1 MRHHFKLVVSLLGL
15 SVILAVGS
23 HNWLRADG
31 ASPPAYEAGAGRVRV
46 CMVSNSVD
54 RIIHLPV
61 LSAFENRG
69 PLTGNLTDE
78 WDPLNPP
85 DQGVDDNAAFV
96 LTQAV
101 DLTDTKL
108 CAETSARMLVGID
121 GGTVRKWP
129 ALPQSKWR
137 FTRVIGYPTALL
149 DQPYNLG
156 AVAAGVIQ
164 ASPVTGLGTPLET
177 TDLDVAKWQ
186 PDNPL
191 GQIKADMRSAM
202 RLPRNKDDA
211 NFRICLASG
220 VKELREGRLVLPP
233 YTVFVSVGH
242 LKGELSDGKV
252 TDVFNQGPFTA
263 VATESPVT
271 LSTAFPCA
279 ETSAR
284 TIVGTSF
291 RYVFPLERVDSKRLF
306 RLVLSKETRDFFDT
320 GLAGLPTRGRV
331 FGTPVMD
338 IGNPLIRRTPSR
350 SAIGTSAFWDS
361 PLAEPQTGD

>member
-1 MRHHFKLVVSLLGL
+1 MRRHVKLVVSLLGL
-15 SVILAVGS
+15 AVILAVGLQY
-23 HNWLRADG
+23 WLRAG
-31 ASPPAYEAGAGRVRV
+31 EVSPSAYEVGAGSVHV
-46 CMVSNSVD
+46 CMASNSVD

-61 LSAFENRG
+61 LSEFENRG

-78 WDPLNPP
+78 WDPLNPA
-85 DQGVDDNAAFV
+85 DQGVDDNAALV

-121 GGTVRKWP
+121 ERTVRKWP

-137 FTRVIGYPTALL
+137 FTRVIGYPTALV

-156 AVAAGVIQ
+156 AVAAGVLQ
-164 ASPVTGLGTPLET
+164 ASLVTGLGEPLET
-177 TDLDVAKWQ
+177 TDLDIAKWQ
-186 PDNPL
+186 ADNPL
-191 GQIKADMRSAM
+191 GQIEADMTSAVQ
-202 RLPRNKDDA
+202 LPRNKHDL
-211 NFRICLASG
+211 NFRICLASSA
-220 VKELREGRLVLPP
+220 KELRDGRLVLPP
-233 YTVFVSVGH
+233 YTVFVSNGH
-242 LKGELSDGKV
+242 LKGALSDGNI
-252 TDVFNQGPFTA
+252 TDVFNQGPFVA

-284 TIVGTSF
+284 TIVGTSY

-320 GLAGLPTRGRV
+320 GSFGLPTQGRV

-338 IGNPLIRRTPSR
+338 IGNPLLRRTPPK
-350 SAIGTSAFWDS
+350 AALGTGAFWDS

>member
-1 MRHHFKLVVSLLGL
+1 MRSHSKLVVSLLGL
-15 SVILAVGS
+15 SVILAVGL
-23 HNWLRADG
+23 HNWLRAGG
-31 ASPPAYEAGAGRVRV
+31 ASPPAYEAGSGRVRV

-54 RIIHLPV
+54 RTIHLPV
-61 LSAFENRG
+61 LSEFENRG

-78 WDPLNPP
+78 WPSLYP

-96 LTQAV
+96 LTKAV

-121 GGTVRKWP
+121 GRTVRKWP

-137 FTRVIGYPTALL
+137 FTRVIGYPTALV

-191 GQIKADMRSAM
+191 GQIEADMRSAM

-211 NFRICLASG
+211 NFRICLGSG

-233 YTVFVSVGH
+233 YTVFVVAGH
-242 LKGELSDGKV
+242 LKGELSAGNV

-306 RLVLSKETRDFFDT
+306 RLVLSKETSDFFDT
-320 GLAGLPTRGRV
+320 GLTGLPTQGRV

-338 IGNPLIRRTPSR
+338 IGNPLIRRTPPR
-350 SAIGTSAFWDS
+350 PALGTGTFWDS

>member
-1 MRHHFKLVVSLLGL
+1 MRRHFKLAVILLGL
-15 SVILAVGS
+15 SVIVAAGL
-23 HNWLRADG
+23 HNWLRADR
-31 ASPPAYEAGAGRVRV
+31 ASPPAYEDGAGRVRV

-54 RIIHLPV
+54 RTIHLPV

-69 PLTGNLTDE
+69 PLTGNLTDA
-78 WDPLNPP
+78 WDPLNAP

-121 GGTVRKWP
+121 GKTVRKWP

-137 FTRVIGYPTALL
+137 FTRVIGYPTALV
-149 DQPYNLG
+149 DQPHNLG
-156 AVAAGVIQ
+156 TVAAGVIQ
-164 ASPVTGLGTPLET
+164 ASPVTGLGAPLET
-177 TDLDVAKWQ
+177 TDFDVAKWQ

-191 GQIKADMRSAM
+191 GQIEADMRSAM
-202 RLPRNKDDA
+202 RLPINKDDA

-220 VKELREGRLVLPP
+220 VKGLPEGRLVLPP
-233 YTVFVSVGH
+233 YTVFVSDGH
-242 LKGELSDGKV
+242 LKGELSDAKV
-252 TDVFNQGPFTA
+252 TDVFNQGPFVA
-263 VATESPVT
+263 VATVSPVT
-271 LSTAFPCA
+271 LSTPFPCA

-284 TIVGTSF
+284 TIVGTSY

-306 RLVLSKETRDFFDT
+306 RLVLSKETRDFFDRPW
-320 GLAGLPTRGRV
+320 GLPTRGRV

-338 IGNPLIRRTPSR
+338 IGNPLIRLTPPR
-350 SAIGTSAFWDS
+350 RDFFDS
-361 PLAEPQTGD
+361 PLAGPQTGD